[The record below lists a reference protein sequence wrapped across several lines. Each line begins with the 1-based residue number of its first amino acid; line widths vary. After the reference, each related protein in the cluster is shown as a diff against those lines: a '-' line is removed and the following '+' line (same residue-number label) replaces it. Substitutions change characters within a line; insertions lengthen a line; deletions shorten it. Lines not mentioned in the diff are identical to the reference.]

1 MIFLSRDMKN
11 PNLDFVLIWKNC
23 LRSFFPF
30 TQYRKLWK
38 IRDRSQIIKSI
49 PNTWVYRLL
58 QYQPKLLNSLNDL
71 QQKLSSSQVE
81 KIDWKVCVVQN
92 RVKQDLLHFSNL
104 AIYRLHYLVLHC
116 IGTKAKVIWKLN
128 WCKRVMRLWR
138 KPTIFVSSIRH

>member
-1 MIFLSRDMKN
+1 MMLLSRDMKN
-11 PNLDFVLIWKNC
+11 PNLDFLLICSHLEKIC

-38 IRDRSQIIKSI
+38 IRDKSQIIKSI

-92 RVKQDLLHFSNL
+92 RVKQDLLHFSSL

-116 IGTKAKVIWKLN
+116 IRTKAKVPNLKTKL
-128 WCKRVMRLWR
+128 M
-138 KPTIFVSSIRH
+138 